1 MGIYEQKCFEVTKN
15 GNAFENFMNAST
27 ISERCVKSLINLNMI
42 DEFVEAVENKNFGTI
57 NRQFC
62 IIKDNVFGCFEP
74 LYNALI
80 PCLTENEQSNQK
92 TLNRLS
98 ESMAEFACQ
107 NLNQTT
113 ISMTIECAL
122 QKQNQLE
129 TCVEQNYGEILS
141 EFSETFED
149 INFIVSQLNCTDF
162 KNFKECVVGE
172 LNTCDQKI
180 PANLIETLL
189 EDIKNETPCGIKNPK
204 SSSSSFSL
212 SILTLFISMFI
223 GFY

>member
-1 MGIYEQKCFEVTKN
+1 MYQLKYLYLFVAILCIRMNLALDLSAKKLNLKFFKRENMGIYEQKCFEVTKN
-15 GNAFENFMNAST
+15 GNAFENSMNAST

-42 DEFVEAVENKNFGTI
+42 DEFNEA
-57 NRQFC
+57 
-62 IIKDNVFGCFEP
+62 
-74 LYNALI
+74 
-80 PCLTENEQSNQK
+80 K

-113 ISMTIECAL
+113 ISMTIECAS

-129 TCVEQNYGEILS
+129 TCVEQNYGKILS
-141 EFSETFED
+141 KFPETFED
-149 INFIVSQLNCTDF
+149 INLIVSQLNCTDF

-172 LNTCDQKI
+172 LKTCDQKI
-180 PANLIETLL
+180 PANLIATLL

-212 SILTLFISMFI
+212 SLHFHVYRILLN
-223 GFY
+223 